1 MHWRGFHRLTFS
13 GFHTG
18 VMTFVI
24 QRDDGQ
30 SDSLTSQVFDSY
42 DAAYIELERYYA
54 DFCCSDD
61 ERVEYNIVSFQG

>member
-1 MHWRGFHRLTFS
+1 MTFS

-24 QRDDGQ
+24 KRDDGQ

-61 ERVEYNIVSFQG
+61 ERVEYNIVAAQG